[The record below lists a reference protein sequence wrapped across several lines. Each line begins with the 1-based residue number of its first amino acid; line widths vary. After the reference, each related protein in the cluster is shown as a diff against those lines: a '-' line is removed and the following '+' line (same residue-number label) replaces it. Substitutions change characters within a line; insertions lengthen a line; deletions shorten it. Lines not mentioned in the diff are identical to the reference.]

1 MCAVLTTYNNSCTV
15 LLQSDNLPRNVSL
28 WFVQHATTSRKLS
41 HITDI
46 IITSIII
53 IIYLYATVVVSRGD
67 ISLILQVATMS
78 VLAPGGSTNDV
89 KAHVTH
95 ATKLSNFAI

>member
-15 LLQSDNLPRNVSL
+15 LLQSDNLPRNASL

-41 HITDI
+41 HITDMI
-46 IITSIII
+46 III